1 MVSLYIDDTSAED
14 VRPTKD
20 IDITMEIASLG
31 ELEKIREEL
40 IQKGF
45 YQTSEDNVICRFRY
59 EDIKVELKTTQETKS
74 TGKEKVS
81 LNFESLLKSF

>member
-14 VRPTKD
+14 VRPTND

-59 EDIKVELKTTQETKS
+59 EDIKVEQRN
-74 TGKEKVS
+74 KEK
-81 LNFESLLKSF
+81 LLEVN